1 MRNDRIESL
10 HTSAAQAELY
20 RDRVEITQRKGP
32 LAGRTVSIPLSQVQG
47 IEFHE
52 KNLLE
57 GAYLL
62 FRAEGMQE
70 LTYSVVSGHKMVN
83 KGRVEL
89 TKSET
94 DAARAFYSLAQET
107 LEQYRAGG
115 FGGQYIVVCGGV
127 NMDIGARSFAPLR
140 EKDSNPGCVEVSL
153 GGVGRNIAHN
163 LSLLGVDVCLLTALG
178 SDVHTAQIECSC
190 EELGIDLSHA
200 LRVKGGKTSTYVF
213 IGDERGD
220 MALAVSDMEICEEL
234 TSEYFASQLSLLNG
248 AAMVVADANLPQ
260 PSLLYLA
267 EHCTAPLIVD
277 PVSVSKAEKLAP
289 ILSHIHTLKP
299 NKIEAELLSGVSI
312 RDEQSLFAAAD
323 ALLAHGVQR
332 VFISLGE
339 QGIFA
344 AEGGEKYWQKICPAQ
359 MKNATGAGDALTAA
373 LAWSFLKGKSLA
385 ESARFGAAAAVIT
398 VEGEQTINPTLSE
411 QSMLARAA
419 EQTDTQRKEGQ
430 MKCTL

>member
-1 MRNDRIESL
+1 MSVRNDRIGSL

-20 RDRVEITQRKGP
+20 RDRIEIARRKGP
-32 LAGRTVSIPLSQVQG
+32 LAGETVSIPLSQVQG
-47 IEFHE
+47 VEFYE

-70 LTYSVVSGHKMVN
+70 LTYSVVSGHKMIN
-83 KGRVEL
+83 KGRIDL

-94 DAARAFYSLAQET
+94 DEARAFCSLAQET
-107 LEQYRAGG
+107 LEQYRTGG
-115 FGGQYIVVCGGV
+115 FGGQYVAVCGGA

-140 EKDSNPGCVEVSL
+140 GKDSNPGCVEVSL

-178 SDVHTAQIECSC
+178 EDVYTERIERSC

-220 MALAVSDMEICEEL
+220 MALAVSDMTICEEL

-260 PSLLYLA
+260 SSLLYLA

-277 PVSVSKAEKLAP
+277 PVSVSKAEKLVP
-289 ILSHIHTLKP
+289 ILDRIHTLKP
-299 NKIEAELLSGVSI
+299 NKIEAERLSGISI

-323 ALLAHGVQR
+323 ALLARGVQR

-339 QGIFA
+339 QGILA

-373 LAWSFLKGKSLA
+373 LAWSQIKGKSLA
-385 ESARFGAAAAVIT
+385 ESARLGSAAAVIA
-398 VEGEQTINPTLSE
+398 VEGEQTINPALCE
-411 QSMLARAA
+411 RSMLARAA
-419 EQTDTQRKEGQ
+419 EQTNG
-430 MKCTL
+430 

>member
-1 MRNDRIESL
+1 MRVKNDRLGAL
-10 HTSAAQAELY
+10 HASAAQAELY
-20 RDRVEITQRKGP
+20 RDRVEITQRKGA
-32 LAGRTVSIPLSQVQG
+32 LAGKTVSIPFAQVQG
-47 IEFHE
+47 VEFHE

-57 GAYLL
+57 GAFLL

-70 LTYSVVSGHKMVN
+70 LTYSVMSGHKMVN
-83 KGRVEL
+83 KGRIDL

-94 DAARAFYSLAQET
+94 DAAREFCLLAQEAIDR
-107 LEQYRAGG
+107 YGG
-115 FGGQYIVVCGGV
+115 KSGEPYVVVCGGV

-163 LSLLGVDVCLLTALG
+163 LSLLGADVRLLTALG
-178 SDVHTAQIECSC
+178 SDAYAAQIERSC

-200 LRVKGGKTSTYVF
+200 LRVQDGKTSAYVF

-220 MALAVSDMEICEEL
+220 MALAVSDMVICEEL
-234 TSEYFASQLSLLNG
+234 TPTYFASQLSLLNG
-248 AAMVVADANLPQ
+248 AAMIVADANLPQ

-289 ILSHIHTLKP
+289 ILKCIHTLKP

-323 ALLAHGVQR
+323 ALLSRGVQR

-339 QGIFA
+339 QGILA
-344 AEGGEKYWQKICPAQ
+344 AEGREKYLQKIYPAQ

-373 LAWSFLKGKSLA
+373 LVWSQLKGKTLA
-385 ESARFGAAAAVIT
+385 ESARLGAAAAAIA
-398 VEGEQTINPTLSE
+398 VESEQTINPALGE
-411 QSMLARAA
+411 QSLLSRTAG
-419 EQTDTQRKEGQ
+419 ETDT
-430 MKCTL
+430 

>member
-1 MRNDRIESL
+1 MCVRNDRIAFL
-10 HTSAAQAELY
+10 HTVAAQAELY
-20 RDRVEITQRKGP
+20 RDHVEITQRKGA
-32 LAGRTVSIPLSQVQG
+32 LAGKSVSIPLSQVQG

-57 GAYLL
+57 GAFLL

-83 KGRVEL
+83 KGRIDL

-94 DAARAFYSLAQET
+94 DAAKTFCALAQQT
-107 LEQYRAGG
+107 LTQYRTGI
-115 FGGQYIVVCGGV
+115 FGGQYVVVCGGV

-163 LSLLGVDVCLLTALG
+163 LSLLGADVCLLTALG
-178 SDVHTAQIECSC
+178 EDGYTAQIERSC
-190 EELGIDLSHA
+190 EELGIDLSRA
-200 LRVKGGKTSTYVF
+200 LRVKDGKTSSYVF

-220 MALAVSDMEICEEL
+220 MALAVSDMAICEEL
-234 TSEYFASQLSLLNG
+234 TSDYFASQLSLLNG
-248 AAMVVADANLPQ
+248 AALVVADANLPQ

-267 EHCTAPLIVD
+267 ENCTAPLIVD

-289 ILSHIHTLKP
+289 ILEHIHTLKP
-299 NKIEAELLSGVSI
+299 NKIEAELLSGISI

-323 ALLAHGVQR
+323 ALLARGVQR

-339 QGIFA
+339 QGILA
-344 AEGGEKYWQKICPAQ
+344 AEGGEKYWQKIFPAQ
-359 MKNATGAGDALTAA
+359 TKNATGAGDALTAA
-373 LAWSFLKGKSLA
+373 LAWSLLKRKPLA
-385 ESARFGAAAAVIT
+385 ESARLGAAAAAIA
-398 VEGEQTINPTLSE
+398 VEGEETINPALCE
-411 QSMLARAA
+411 QSMMARAA
-419 EQTDTQRKEGQ
+419 EQK
-430 MKCTL
+430 

>member
-1 MRNDRIESL
+1 MRNDKIGSL

-20 RDRVEITQRKGP
+20 RDHVEITQRKGA
-32 LAGRTVSIPLSQVQG
+32 LAGKTANISFAQVQG
-47 IEFHE
+47 VELHE

-57 GAYLL
+57 GAFLL
-62 FRAEGMQE
+62 FHAEGMQE

-83 KGRVEL
+83 KGRIDL
-89 TKSET
+89 TRSET
-94 DAARAFYSLAQET
+94 DAAREFCSLAQEAI
-107 LEQYRAGG
+107 ERYGG
-115 FGGQYIVVCGGV
+115 KSDEPYVVVCGGV

-163 LSLLGVDVCLLTALG
+163 LSLLGVNVRLLTALG
-178 SDVHTAQIECSC
+178 SDAYAAQIEQSC

-200 LRVKGGKTSTYVF
+200 LRVKDGRTSAYVF

-220 MALAVSDMEICEEL
+220 MALAVSDMTICEEL
-234 TSEYFASQLSLLNG
+234 TREYFASQLSLLNS
-248 AAMVVADANLPQ
+248 AAVVVADANLPQ
-260 PSLLYLA
+260 SSLLYLA
-267 EHCTAPLIVD
+267 EHCAVPLIVD

-312 RDEQSLFAAAD
+312 CDEKSLFAAAD
-323 ALLAHGVQR
+323 ALLSHGVQR

-339 QGIFA
+339 QGILA
-344 AEGGEKYWQKICPAQ
+344 AEGGEKHLQKIYPAQ

-373 LAWSFLKGKSLA
+373 LAWSLLGEKSLA
-385 ESARFGAAAAVIT
+385 ESARLGAAAAAIA
-398 VEGEQTINPTLSE
+398 VEGERTINPALCE
-411 QSMLARAA
+411 QSLLSRAA
-419 EQTDTQRKEGQ
+419 EQA
-430 MKCTL
+430 

>member
-1 MRNDRIESL
+1 MCVRNDRIGSL

-20 RDRVEITQRKGP
+20 RDRVEITQRKGA
-32 LAGRTVSIPLSQVQG
+32 LAGKTVAISLAQVEG
-47 IEFHE
+47 VEFHE
-52 KNLLE
+52 KNLFE
-57 GAYLL
+57 GAFLL

-83 KGRVEL
+83 KGRIDL

-94 DAARAFYSLAQET
+94 DAAGEFCTLAQET
-107 LEQYRAGG
+107 LEQYRLGSHSG
-115 FGGQYIVVCGGV
+115 PYVVVCGGV

-140 EKDSNPGCVEVSL
+140 ERDSNPGCIEVSL

-163 LSLLGVDVCLLTALG
+163 LSLLGIDVCLLTALG
-178 SDVHTAQIECSC
+178 EDIYTAQIERSC

-200 LRVKGGKTSTYVF
+200 LRVKDGKTSTYVF

-220 MALAVSDMEICEEL
+220 MALAVSDMAICEEL
-234 TSEYFASQLSLLNG
+234 TSAYFASQLSLLNG

-289 ILSHIHTLKP
+289 ILDRIYTLKP
-299 NKIEAELLSGVSI
+299 NKIEAELLSGIAI
-312 RDEQSLFAAAD
+312 RDERSLFAAAD
-323 ALLAHGVQR
+323 ALLARGVQR

-339 QGIFA
+339 QGILA
-344 AEGGEKYWQKICPAQ
+344 AEGREKYLQKICPAQ

-373 LAWSFLKGKSLA
+373 LAWSQLKGKPLA
-385 ESARFGAAAAVIT
+385 ESARLGAAAAAIA
-398 VEGEQTINPTLSE
+398 VEGEQTINPALCES
-411 QSMLARAA
+411 SLLARAA
-419 EQTDTQRKEGQ
+419 EQK
-430 MKCTL
+430 

>member
-1 MRNDRIESL
+1 MRVRTDNLGSL

-32 LAGRTVSIPLSQVQG
+32 LAGKTVAIALSQVQD

-52 KNLLE
+52 KNLVE

-70 LTYSVVSGHKMVN
+70 LTYSVMSGHKMVN
-83 KGRVEL
+83 KGRIDL
-89 TKSET
+89 TRSET
-94 DAARAFYSLAQET
+94 DAAREFCVLAQEA

-115 FGGQYIVVCGGV
+115 FGGEYIVVCGGV

-140 EKDSNPGCVEVSL
+140 EQDSNPGCVEVSL

-178 SDVHTAQIECSC
+178 EDTYTAQIERSC

-200 LRVKGGKTSTYVF
+200 LRVKDGKTSTYVF

-220 MALAVSDMEICEEL
+220 MALAVSDMAICEEL
-234 TSEYFASQLSLLNG
+234 TSEYFASQLPLLNG
-248 AAMVVADANLPQ
+248 AALVVADANLPQ
-260 PSLLYLA
+260 SSLLYLA

-312 RDEQSLFAAAD
+312 CDEKSIFAAAD
-323 ALLAHGVQR
+323 ALLSRGVQR

-339 QGIFA
+339 QGILA
-344 AEGGEKYWQKICPAQ
+344 AEGGEKHLQKIYPAQ

-373 LAWSFLKGKSLA
+373 LAWSLLKGKSLV
-385 ESARFGAAAAVIT
+385 ESARFGAAAAAIT
-398 VEGEQTINPTLSE
+398 VEGERTINPALCE
-411 QSMLARAA
+411 QSLLSRAA
-419 EQTDTQRKEGQ
+419 EQA
-430 MKCTL
+430 

>member
-1 MRNDRIESL
+1 MRNDRLGSL
-10 HTSAAQAELY
+10 YASAAQAELY
-20 RDRVEITQRKGP
+20 RDRVAITQRKGA
-32 LAGRTVSIPLSQVQG
+32 LAGKTVSIPLSQVQG

-83 KGRVEL
+83 KGRIDL
-89 TKSET
+89 TRSET
-94 DAARAFYSLAQET
+94 DAARAFCALAQET
-107 LEQYRAGG
+107 LEQYRTGSVSG
-115 FGGQYIVVCGGV
+115 EYVVVCGGV
-127 NMDIGARSFAPLR
+127 NMDIGARPLAPLR
-140 EKDSNPGCVEVSL
+140 EKDSNPGRVEVSL

-178 SDVHTAQIECSC
+178 EDGYTAQIERSC

-200 LRVKGGKTSTYVF
+200 LRVKGGRTSTYVF

-220 MALAVSDMEICEEL
+220 MALAVSDMAICEEL
-234 TSEYFASQLSLLNG
+234 TSDYFAAQLSLLNG
-248 AAMVVADANLPQ
+248 ATMVVVDANLPQ
-260 PSLLYLA
+260 LSLLYLA

-289 ILSHIHTLKP
+289 ILEHIHTLKP
-299 NKIEAELLSGVSI
+299 NKIEAELLSGISI
-312 RDEQSLFAAAD
+312 RDEQSLFASAD
-323 ALLAHGVQR
+323 ALLAQGMQR

-339 QGIFA
+339 QGILA
-344 AEGGEKYWQKICPAQ
+344 AEGGEKYWQKICPAR

-373 LAWSFLKGKSLA
+373 LAWSLLKGKSLA
-385 ESARFGAAAAVIT
+385 ESARLGAAAAAIA
-398 VEGEQTINPTLSE
+398 VEGEETINPALSE
-411 QSMLARAA
+411 QSLLLRAA
-419 EQTDTQRKEGQ
+419 EQK
-430 MKCTL
+430 